1 MTSMTYQ
8 DIALNWSPQNRRDS
22 FFNKLT
28 VIVVVISISLGI
40 VVSSVNVPKAERK
53 AQAAVPERV
62 ANFIMRKKKPVIV
75 KKTPKPEP
83 KPVPRI
89 IKRVKKKPLLDKPLT
104 KIQKRARKK
113 AASSGL
119 LALNNE
125 LSELMDTSAIN
136 AMVENRVKSTSAS
149 SKAATVNKNIL
160 TANTTTG
167 SGGVSKDKYS
177 MKISKTVLSKE
188 EKIAFRQSLA
198 VNGKLRGKSLK
209 SERRGDNVRAE
220 EDIIYVMDQN
230 KGKLHTI
237 YRRARRSHPG
247 LKGKIILEITIAA
260 SGKVLSVNIK
270 SSELNDPKL
279 ESRLIARIRQF
290 DFGKRNVEKVTV
302 TFPIEFLPS

>member
-8 DIALNWSPQNRRDS
+8 DIALSWAPENKRDS

-28 VIVVVISISLGI
+28 IIVVVISISLGMLMSI
-40 VVSSVNVPKAERK
+40 IHVPKTERK
-53 AQAAVPERV
+53 ARTVVPERV
-62 ANFIMRKKKPVIV
+62 ANFIMHKKKPVAV
-75 KKTPKPEP
+75 KKVAKPEP
-83 KPVPRI
+83 KPLPRI
-89 IKRVKKKPLLDKPLT
+89 IKRVKEKPLLDKPLT
-104 KIQKRARKK
+104 KIQKKARKK

-136 AMVENRVKSTSAS
+136 AMVESKVRNSSAT
-149 SKAATVNKNIL
+149 SKAATINKNIL

-167 SGGVSKDKYS
+167 SGGVSKDKYT
-177 MKISKTVLSKE
+177 MNISKTVLSEKE
-188 EKIAFRQSLA
+188 RIAFRQSLA
-198 VNGKLRGKSLK
+198 INGKLRGKTLK
-209 SERRGDNVRAE
+209 SERNGDHVRAE

-260 SGKVLSVNIK
+260 SGKVINVHIK
-270 SSELNDPKL
+270 SSELNDPML